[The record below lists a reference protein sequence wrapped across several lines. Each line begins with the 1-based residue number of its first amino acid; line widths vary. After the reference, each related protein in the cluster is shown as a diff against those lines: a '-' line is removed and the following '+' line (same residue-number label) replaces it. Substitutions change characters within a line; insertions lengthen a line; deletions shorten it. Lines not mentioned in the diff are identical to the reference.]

1 MQGKQL
7 RLLETELWRAADQLR
22 ANSKLTASEYSM
34 PVLGLIFLRHAY
46 NRFRKVKIEVE
57 KDLPTHPQRGKRPL
71 TKRDFEE
78 KNSMFLPEKS
88 QFDYLVSLPESEDIG
103 EAIDNAMKLIEEEYD
118 NLKGVLPKNFSIF
131 SKDLLRELLRIFN
144 KEVLQKAEGDL
155 FGKIYEYFLGK
166 FAMTGAQEGGEFFTP
181 MSLVNTI
188 VNIIEPDHGI
198 VFDPACGSAG
208 MFVQTGYFIESEGLQ
223 PAEKVTF
230 YGQEKADLNTKLAKM
245 NLAVH
250 GLEGNIQE
258 GNTFYEDKHDL
269 VGKAD
274 FVMANPPFNVD
285 GVDKGKDSV
294 KKDPRLL
301 YTKDINGSVTRL
313 LPKNDNANYLWI
325 QYFYGYLKP
334 TGRAGFVMAS
344 SASDAGHSE
353 KDIREKLVRTGAVD
367 VMVAIGN
374 NFFYT
379 RSLPCTLW
387 FFDRGKEIL
396 THEYLQNES
405 TQKTPIQIEGVY
417 SGEQYTGRK
426 TVEIH
431 LPPLLLEHARE
442 LRKNKTEAEDM
453 LWQLIRNR
461 QLNNM
466 KFRRQHP
473 LKVGFVLDFFCAE
486 TRLGIELDGGYHNTP
501 EQIEYDKKRTEIV
514 QKEYGVRIIR
524 FKNEDVIYKT
534 EEVLRGILASPPAP
548 LHAGEGGDRAGD
560 IEFHS
565 KDKQQS
571 SIHIGDGPVVRTK
584 DTVLMLDARKIYRK
598 VTSKVNDFSPEQLQN
613 LICIVNLYRGNTQK
627 FKTVVNGYM
636 QTAASLA
643 KETAVATAGLQKV
656 MNKVR
661 QSWIG
666 FAVKYAKENTD
677 APNLADSLNLEGW
690 DELIGLQTEFIEFVS
705 SHSEKTSLLSFGAGI
720 GESNNKVISHVADAS
735 PLFFGEGAGVRT
747 KSLRKP
753 QDKLLKQLL
762 DTIATA
768 VKELQLNKNKDWKEL
783 NIKEQLDQLK
793 DLQFQLSGN
802 PNEEDPGLLHETE
815 YFWKQAHWLT
825 SRFPQG
831 VYTDVEGLCKVVTQA
846 DIEAKDWSLSP
857 GRYVGVDT
865 ATDDDFDYDERLKEI
880 HIELEGLNEEAVTL
894 SQLIASNYKSIL

>member
-1 MQGKQL
+1 MQGSQL
-7 RLLETELWRAADQLR
+7 RKLEAELWRAADQLR

-34 PVLGLIFLRHAY
+34 PVLGLIFLRHAF
-46 NRFRKVKIEVE
+46 NRFQKVKIEVE

-71 TKRDFEE
+71 TKKDFEE
-78 KNSMFLPEKS
+78 KNSMFLPDKS
-88 QFDYLVSLPESEDIG
+88 QFEYLVSLPESEDIG
-103 EAIDNAMKLIEEEYD
+103 EAIDNAMKLIEDEYD

-144 KEVLQKAEGDL
+144 KDVLKKAEGDL

-188 VNIIEPDHGI
+188 VKIIEPDHGI

-208 MFVQTGYFIESEGLQ
+208 MFVQTGYFIESEGWQ

-285 GVDKGKDSV
+285 GVDKAKDSV

-301 YTKDINGSVTRL
+301 YTKDEKGSITRL

-367 VMVAIGN
+367 VMVAVGN

-387 FFDRGKEIL
+387 FFDRAKE
-396 THEYLQNES
+396 ND
-405 TQKTPIQIEGVY
+405 
-417 SGEQYTGRK
+417 EQQR
-426 TVEIH
+426 
-431 LPPLLLEHARE
+431 
-442 LRKNKTEAEDM
+442 
-453 LWQLIRNR
+453 
-461 QLNNM
+461 
-466 KFRRQHP
+466 
-473 LKVGFVLDFFCAE
+473 
-486 TRLGIELDGGYHNTP
+486 
-501 EQIEYDKKRTEIV
+501 DK
-514 QKEYGVRIIR
+514 
-524 FKNEDVIYKT
+524 
-534 EEVLRGILASPPAP
+534 
-548 LHAGEGGDRAGD
+548 
-560 IEFHS
+560 
-565 KDKQQS
+565 
-571 SIHIGDGPVVRTK
+571 
-584 DTVLMLDARKIYRK
+584 VLMLDARKIYRK

-613 LICIVNLYRGNTQK
+613 LICIVNLYRGNTK
-627 FKTVVNGYM
+627 KLKDTVSTYL
-636 QTAASLA
+636 QTATGLA
-643 KETAVATAGLQKV
+643 IETADATAQLQKV
-656 MNKVR
+656 IQTIIFNKKIKEFSEDLVR
-661 QSWIG
+661 FI
-666 FAVKYAKENTD
+666 N
-677 APNLADSLNLEGW
+677 SLDDMDEVLDKQN
-690 DELIGLQTEFIEFVS
+690 ELIETVKKLNVDAKLIAQ
-705 SHSEKTSLLSFGAGI
+705 
-720 GESNNKVISHVADAS
+720 VAAQ
-735 PLFFGEGAGVRT
+735 A

-753 QDKLLKQLL
+753 QDKLIKQLL
-762 DTIATA
+762 DFISTA
-768 VKELQLNKNKDWKEL
+768 IKELQLNKNKDWKDL
-783 NIKEQLDQLK
+783 NLKEQLDQMK
-793 DLQFQLSGN
+793 DLQQQLCGN
-802 PNEEDPGLLHETE
+802 PNDDEPGLLHETE
-815 YFWKQAHWLT
+815 YYWKQAHWLQ
-825 SRFPQG
+825 SRFPEG
-831 VYTDVEGLCKVVTQA
+831 KYTDVEGLCKVVTQA
-846 DIEAKDWSLSP
+846 EIEAKDWSLSP

-865 ATDDDFDYDERLKEI
+865 ATDDDFDYEARLKEI
-880 HIELEGLNEEAVTL
+880 HIELEGLNEEAVAL
-894 SQLIASNYKSIL
+894 ASSISENYKELAI